1 MDLREAMKARH
12 MVRKYLDKSM
22 PEDIVQKLNT
32 RVKENNEKYG
42 VAVELRIN
50 DTSAFNSLIKLI
62 LAKGVQNFFVLQGND
77 TPELDENLGKCGAD
91 IMLYAQTLGL
101 NTWWVGG
108 TFNRGKL
115 NEKSNGNKVIGV
127 IAVGYGATQ
136 GVPHKSKTYEDV
148 ASYTGE
154 TPAWFI
160 DGVNAALLAPTALN
174 KQEFTIKGVGSKVV
188 ITANKESIFSGA
200 DIGLVK
206 YHFELG
212 AWKEN
217 FNWDE

>member
-91 IMLYAQTLGL
+91 IMLVRFVERRKGLGF
-101 NTWWVGG
+101 GDG
-108 TFNRGKL
+108 NRK
-115 NEKSNGNKVIGV
+115 K
-127 IAVGYGATQ
+127 
-136 GVPHKSKTYEDV
+136 H
-148 ASYTGE
+148 
-154 TPAWFI
+154 
-160 DGVNAALLAPTALN
+160 LL
-174 KQEFTIKGVGSKVV
+174 Q
-188 ITANKESIFSGA
+188 
-200 DIGLVK
+200 
-206 YHFELG
+206 
-212 AWKEN
+212 WKN
-217 FNWDE
+217 NP

>member
-101 NTWWVGG
+101 NTW
-108 TFNRGKL
+108 
-115 NEKSNGNKVIGV
+115 
-127 IAVGYGATQ
+127 
-136 GVPHKSKTYEDV
+136 
-148 ASYTGE
+148 
-154 TPAWFI
+154 
-160 DGVNAALLAPTALN
+160 
-174 KQEFTIKGVGSKVV
+174 
-188 ITANKESIFSGA
+188 
-200 DIGLVK
+200 
-206 YHFELG
+206 
-212 AWKEN
+212 
-217 FNWDE
+217 